1 MEIGAFQHALNA
13 KEQFFTANDKGTASR
28 GASDVLVASG
38 YRDNR
43 AGMGLLLAEKI
54 EQRALFRFGRF
65 LLCFLRRGCRPRPF
79 RRLLDQLFA
88 AALTVGQ
95 TENRCFTLQ
104 ISRLVE
110 RLFDNRHRL
119 KMP

>member
-43 AGMGLLLAEKI
+43 AGMGLLLAGKSNTE
-54 EQRALFRFGRF
+54 RFFAL
-65 LLCFLRRGCRPRPF
+65 
-79 RRLLDQLFA
+79 A
-88 AALTVGQ
+88 AFCSA
-95 TENRCFTLQ
+95 F
-104 ISRLVE
+104 
-110 RLFDNRHRL
+110 
-119 KMP
+119 